1 MCAICEYL
9 ARQQFVCVQAVL
21 VTRQF
26 CLWQTMIDV
35 CHDFAGYTNLLAS
48 CVHLL
53 DRFYHLNCSFG
64 RVRAEIQQMMA
75 SQYMA

>member
-1 MCAICEYL
+1 MELDAFFAY
-9 ARQQFVCVQAVL
+9 
-21 VTRQF
+21 
-26 CLWQTMIDV
+26 LWQTMIDV
-35 CHDFAGYTNLLAS
+35 CHDFAGYTNLLVS

-53 DRFYHLNCSFG
+53 DRFYHLNCPFG